1 MKNLKILGVFLGI
14 KIIELVLLA
23 LPFVTIFFI
32 YNYSST
38 ATSSNIIMSLF
49 SIFFLIMSWII
60 TNKVTDFHKEPI
72 KYLSQVAGI
81 FFVIL
86 IVNAVIATLSYFI
99 ITSLWQVLYF
109 MNASGI
115 KESAGP
121 NVYYIIGIFAVAII
135 FIIIVISQP
144 TIKSIWESMKEFVV
158 NSWNSAKK
166 NG

>member
-1 MKNLKILGVFLGI
+1 MKNLKILGVFLGM
-14 KIIELVLLA
+14 KIIELILLA

-49 SIFFLIMSWII
+49 SIFFLIMSWIVTNKI
-60 TNKVTDFHKEPI
+60 TNFYKEPI

-86 IVNAVIATLSYFI
+86 IVNAVITTLSYFI
-99 ITSLWQVLYF
+99 ITSLWQKLYF

-121 NVYYIIGIFAVAII
+121 NVYYIVGIFIVAIM
-135 FIIIVISQP
+135 FIIIVISQG
-144 TIKSIWESMKEFVV
+144 IWESVKKVVV
-158 NSWNSAKK
+158 NNWNLAKK
-166 NG
+166 MVDK